1 MTKDYR
7 RRANPQ
13 PKPQKSPMP
22 TWVPFFYGSLFGATL
37 VALGWILFT
46 PAGTPLIMPDFGS
59 SNLNQQVAT
68 QKPVEQ
74 DQPERPRFDFY
85 TILPEMEVVISDE
98 EAEPPPVED
107 KPTATTASTSTAEQ
121 KPKYRLQVGSF
132 KKMSDADRQKARLAL
147 LGVEAEIQ
155 KVNVGGG
162 EVYHRVLT
170 KPIASKTELN
180 AKRKMFQQNRINSL
194 VVQIKK

>member
-7 RRANPQ
+7 RRANPER
-13 PKPQKSPMP
+13 KPEKPPMP

-37 VALGWILFT
+37 VAVGWILFT
-46 PAGTPLIMPDFGS
+46 PPGTPLVMPHFGAGTS
-59 SNLNQQVAT
+59 TQQVS
-68 QKPVEQ
+68 QKKPVERE
-74 DQPERPRFDFY
+74 QPERPRFDFY

-107 KPTATTASTSTAEQ
+107 KRVTAMVSDEPT
-121 KPKYRLQVGSF
+121 PKYRLQVGSF

-155 KVNVGGG
+155 KVNIGGG

-170 KPIASKTELN
+170 RPIASKTELN

-194 VVQIKK
+194 VVQIKN

>member
-1 MTKDYR
+1 
-7 RRANPQ
+7 
-13 PKPQKSPMP
+13 
-22 TWVPFFYGSLFGATL
+22 VPFFYGSLFGATL
-37 VALGWILFT
+37 VAIGWILFT
-46 PAGTPLIMPDFGS
+46 PAGTPLIMPEFGGS
-59 SNLNQQVAT
+59 SSTQQAKT
-68 QKPVEQ
+68 QKTVEQ
-74 DQPERPRFDFY
+74 EQPERPRFDFY
-85 TILPEMEVVISDE
+85 TILPEMEVVISNE
-98 EAEPPPVED
+98 EAEPPPADD
-107 KPTATTASTSTAEQ
+107 KPATSSATASLWTDSATDSGTDSGTGTGARASTTAAK

-170 KPIASKTELN
+170 RPIASKSELN

-194 VVQIKK
+194 VVQIKN